1 MITYTTEN
9 KDIVLEL
16 TSKSTIFSK
25 DRIFCNIVFKNNIGT
40 VLADIKFPDYE
51 LINLIDNIYA
61 FLYISNNIMYTLKSY
76 NDINGRIYS
85 IGLSTEYLVDGIYN
99 IPTNNFKRF
108 LSLYSYQDDMMVK
121 ILSFEVT
128 YTLDELTDLLYE
140 VFIENNLS
148 DEIKKEV
155 LNL

>member
-16 TSKSTIFSK
+16 TSKTTIFSK
-25 DRIFCNIVFKNNIGT
+25 DRIICNIVFKNNIGT

-61 FLYISNNIMYTLKSY
+61 FLYISDNIMYTLKSY

-85 IGLSTEYLVDGIYN
+85 IGLSSEYTMRYN
-99 IPTNNFKRF
+99 GDTYTRRY
-108 LSLYSYQDDMMVK
+108 LSLYSYQDDMMIK

-128 YTLDELTDLLYE
+128 NTLDELTDLLYE
-140 VFIENNLS
+140 FFIENNLS